1 MRSLKR
7 HDIVLILMFTFFIMF
22 ISVYINR
29 YFTKISIKEE
39 AIRYSK
45 SIIIKNED
53 YLNNVL
59 ANADKLIRSIG
70 KSTILYDYLY
80 EPSADNTALIDLFST
95 IVRHDKNIMQLRYIN
110 KEGFEE
116 VRVHRL
122 KFGAD
127 TQVPLRDSLQ
137 DKSKRYY
144 FQEAK
149 QATKDETIYSKLDLN
164 IEKDKLE
171 IPFNPTLRLMLPLRK
186 EGVFNGVLVIN
197 YFMEDILTTFADVPD
212 YDVWVVDSDG
222 YPILHADPKKNW
234 QRYVKGGQSIQKYF
248 QEDYKAILNNI
259 FVIGDDFV
267 SRRMQLPV
275 KDSLSMIIKPNQS
288 QVRKLQKQVL
298 VRDIWVGIVVLII
311 ISTLLMITYLY
322 QRIRKQRSITSELQ
336 KEKETLAQEKD
347 FLKEGY
353 EQLKAQKISFDDE
366 NNPFPLI
373 SQANVSMTITGLLE
387 DDTPIIYVNE
397 SFTKMTGY
405 SLEEV
410 RGKNPRFLQMDDR
423 EQKALKKIKTAM
435 ENEEPIV
442 TIVRNYTKEGKLMYI
457 ELSIAPI
464 YHIKTRELL
473 YFFALQRD
481 VSTEQ
486 RILHDLKSMF

>member
-1 MRSLKR
+1 MRSLGKS
-7 HDIVLILMFTFFIMF
+7 DAVFILVLTFIVMVMA
-22 ISVYINR
+22 VYINR
-29 YFTKISIKEE
+29 YFTKISIKKE
-39 AIRYSK
+39 AISYSK

-53 YLNNVL
+53 YLNDFL
-59 ANADKLIRSIG
+59 SNADKLIRSIQ
-70 KSTILYDYLY
+70 KSTILQAYLRD
-80 EPSADNTALIDLFST
+80 PSADDTAVIDLFST

-122 KFGAD
+122 QFGAD
-127 TQVPLRDSLQ
+127 TQIPPSDSLQ

-149 QATKDETIYSKLDLN
+149 QARTDETIYSKLDLN
-164 IEKDKLE
+164 VENEQIE
-171 IPFNPTLRLMLPLRK
+171 IPFNPTLRLMLPLQK
-186 EGVFNGVLVIN
+186 EGEFDGVLVIN
-197 YFMEDILTTFADVPD
+197 YFMEEILKTFASVAD
-212 YDVWVVDSDG
+212 YDVWMVDSQG
-222 YPILHADPKKNW
+222 YPIVHADENKNW
-234 QRYVKGGQSIQKYF
+234 QRYLTNGQSIAQYF
-248 QEDYKAILNNI
+248 REDYKRILDNV

-267 SRRMQLPV
+267 SRRMELPV
-275 KDSLSMIIKPNQS
+275 KDKLTIIMQPNPFT
-288 QVRKLQKQVL
+288 VQKVQREVL
-298 VRDIWVGIVVLII
+298 VRDIWVGAVVLSI
-311 ISTLLMITYLY
+311 ISILLLIIYLY
-322 QRIRKQRSITSELQ
+322 QRMQKQRGIALALKQ
-336 KEKETLAQEKD
+336 DKEALAHEKD
-347 FLKEGY
+347 LLLQGY
-353 EQLKAQKISFDDE
+353 EQLKIQKISLDDE

-410 RGKNPRFLQMDDR
+410 IGKNPRFLQMEDR
-423 EQKALKKIKTAM
+423 EQKALRNIKIAM

-442 TIVRNYTKEGKLMYI
+442 TIVRNYTKQGKLMYI

-464 YHIKTRELL
+464 YDTKTRKLL